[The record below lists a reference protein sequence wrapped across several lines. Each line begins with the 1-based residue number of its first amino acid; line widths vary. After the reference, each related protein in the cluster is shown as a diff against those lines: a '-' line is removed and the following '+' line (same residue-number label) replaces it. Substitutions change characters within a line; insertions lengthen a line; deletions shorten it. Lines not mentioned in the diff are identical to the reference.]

1 MYLTLAR
8 VIRSYDMELS
18 NTTADDVSIGSVL
31 IIGQPKVD
39 KNRGPGQGEVDVMV
53 TRKLEV

>member
-1 MYLTLAR
+1 MYLTFAR
-8 VIRSYDMELS
+8 VIRSFDMELS
-18 NTTADDVSIGSVL
+18 NTTVDDVSIDSVL

-39 KNRGPGQGEVDVMV
+39 KNRGPGQGEVDVMI

>member
-8 VIRSYDMELS
+8 VIRSYDMELR